1 MLKSGF
7 TKLNL
12 RHRYMSEEIVD
23 NQTEETVVETPTE
36 KTFTQEEIDKIVADR
51 VAREQRK
58 FDKKL
63 SGIDLDEARQL
74 LTQKEQVEQD
84 KMKER
89 GEFETILKQTVE
101 KKDSEINAYKTK
113 LQQTLVDGAIL
124 GAASNNNAVSPEQV
138 SSLLKAQ
145 TRLGEDGTV
154 EVLDNNGTPRYND
167 SGDLLSVN
175 EMVSEFLTAN
185 PHFVRAS
192 KGGTGSQGNAG
203 GSTLKPQST
212 VNDMVDNWNEGGR
225 EAYRALMKAKK

>member
-1 MLKSGF
+1 
-7 TKLNL
+7 
-12 RHRYMSEEIVD
+12 MSEEIVD
-23 NQTEETVVETPTE
+23 NQTEETVVETPAE

-138 SSLLKAQ
+138 SELLKGQ

-212 VNDMVDNWNEGGR
+212 VNDMVDNWNDGGR

>member
-1 MLKSGF
+1 
-7 TKLNL
+7 
-12 RHRYMSEEIVD
+12 MSEEIVD

-138 SSLLKAQ
+138 SSLLKGQ

-212 VNDMVDNWNEGGR
+212 VNDMVDNWNDGGR